1 MKLLKRSLIS
11 MAAIMSVSF
20 AAQNVH
26 AQAKVMIG
34 EPSWPGAKIMA
45 NLIGQVIK
53 TRLGGEVG
61 YAPGANAVIF
71 EAMDGGRGD
80 IDVHPDVW
88 LPNQSSFTD
97 KFVDGKGTVALSKG
111 SYKGQTGFCTPTYM
125 NKEKNM
131 KSIFDLGT
139 PDAQKLYDSN
149 GDGKGEIWVGASGWA
164 STNIGKVKVRD
175 YGVQDFLEPTTED
188 EAVFY
193 ARLKDAVAQKKGV
206 VFYCYKPHYVH
217 ALYDVSFIEEPA
229 HDPKNYTI
237 VQPDQD
243 ADWFKKS
250 KITTGDKVKTV
261 KVAYSKSLDNRNKA
275 AASFLA
281 NIDMNSD
288 ALSQLTY
295 EVVVKGNE
303 IEPTVAKWIE
313 ANSKTVDGWLGLN

>member
-1 MKLLKRSLIS
+1 MKTLKKVLLGTAVVSTFL
-11 MAAIMSVSF
+11 SV
-20 AAQNVH
+20 NVVH

-45 NLIGQVIK
+45 NLIGQVI
-53 TRLGGEVG
+53 TSRLGGEVG

-125 NKEKNM
+125 NDKNI
-131 KSIFDLGT
+131 KSIYDLGT
-139 PDAQKLYDSN
+139 PLAQKLYDSN
-149 GDGKGEIWVGASGWA
+149 GDGKGELWAGASGWA
-164 STNIGKVKVRD
+164 STNISKIKVRD
-175 YGVQDFLEPTTED
+175 YGIQDFLEPTTED

-193 ARLKDAVAQKKGV
+193 ARLKDAVAEKKGV

-217 ALYDVSFIEEPA
+217 ALYDVTFVEEPE
-229 HDPKNYTI
+229 HDPAQYKV

-261 KVAYSKSLDNRNKA
+261 RVAYSKSLESRNKA

-295 EVVVKGNE
+295 QVVVKGEDINSA
-303 IEPTVAKWIE
+303 VSSWIA
-313 ANSKTVDGWLGLN
+313 ANGKIIDGWLGLN